1 MNELFGLPKLIQP
14 NSDDILKKALD
25 FLNRNAREPK
35 KVFFFLSKPS
45 QLNKIKAN
53 HGARPCS
60 SVMRRLR
67 KRAYYR
73 RTRENI
79 INDPTAEKLE

>member
-35 KVFFFLSKPS
+35 KVIFSLSLS
-45 QLNKIKAN
+45 QLKKIKAN